1 MDRKWLLLAKCLPS
15 VHTDATFPIAGKVDN
30 TASISNGTDTGSKLS
45 VLNTCLLKDKTEDSG
60 EMVVSG
66 FVNQ

>member
-30 TASISNGTDTGSKLS
+30 TARHSLTGSKLS
-45 VLNTCLLKDKTEDSG
+45 ELNKCLWKDKTEDSG
-60 EMVVSG
+60 EMVVSR
-66 FVNQ
+66 VC